1 MFNQRKTLAETM
13 KSKNIPIP
21 SVKKDKEWKHWPAII
36 EKLLLDIV
44 QEYGFEAS
52 QRKLRRLAKPQKN
65 PQITKIKW

>member
-21 SVKKDKEWKHWPAII
+21 SAKKDKEWKQWPAII
-36 EKLLLDIV
+36 EKLLEDIV
-44 QEYGFEAS
+44 IEFGYEAA
-52 QRKLRRLAKPQKN
+52 RVKLRRIANPKQT